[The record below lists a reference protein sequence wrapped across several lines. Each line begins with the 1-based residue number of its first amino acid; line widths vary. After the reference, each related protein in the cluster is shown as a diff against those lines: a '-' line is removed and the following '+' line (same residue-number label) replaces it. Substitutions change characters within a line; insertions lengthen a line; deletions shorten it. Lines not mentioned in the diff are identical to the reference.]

1 MERVL
6 EGARMAAATDAAI
19 LIVGETGTGKEMLAR
34 AIHQANPR
42 ARMPFVA
49 LNCGALPRELVESE
63 LFGFRRGA
71 FTGAYNDAPGIFSAA
86 SGGTVF
92 LDEIGE
98 MAQRRPGEAVA
109 RAARRRTAPGGQ
121 HQEVHVDVR
130 VVSATN
136 RPLNELRSALL
147 REDLYFRIATV
158 GVQVPPLRAR
168 QEDILVLTQH
178 FAARLSCRYGR
189 EISLSRSALE
199 LLLRYPF
206 PGNVRELESL
216 IESAS
221 AVSADNPQSI
231 TTKT

>member
-1 MERVL
+1 M
-6 EGARMAAATDAAI
+6 
-19 LIVGETGTGKEMLAR
+19 
-34 AIHQANPR
+34 
-42 ARMPFVA
+42 
-49 LNCGALPRELVESE
+49 
-63 LFGFRRGA
+63 
-71 FTGAYNDAPGIFSAA
+71 
-86 SGGTVF
+86 
-92 LDEIGE
+92 
-98 MAQRRPGEAVA
+98 
-109 RAARRRTAPGGQ
+109 
-121 HQEVHVDVR
+121 R